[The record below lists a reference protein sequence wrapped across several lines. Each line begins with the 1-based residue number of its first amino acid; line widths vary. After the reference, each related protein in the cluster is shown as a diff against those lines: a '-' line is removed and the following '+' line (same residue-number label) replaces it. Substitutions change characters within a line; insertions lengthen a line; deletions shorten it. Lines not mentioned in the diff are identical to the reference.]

1 MTTHHRGATRILLWV
16 MSTLTVLV
24 LLFGYRTSLGG
35 SDVAAGSET
44 PIVGSVSTSTG
55 SSSGSSS
62 GSTGA
67 AGDSSAVSPDTATRT
82 ITGPAAQTH
91 YGPVQVELT
100 VTGSGSD
107 ITITDVSVI
116 QYPHND
122 GRDAQINGYA
132 LPILIQETIDQ
143 QSASVD
149 MVSGAT
155 YTSVGYQ
162 TSLQAAID
170 QAQA

>member
-1 MTTHHRGATRILLWV
+1 MRRILLWA

-35 SDVAAGSET
+35 ADVAAGSEI
-44 PIVGSVSTSTG
+44 PIVGSVSTSTQPATPDT
-55 SSSGSSS
+55 
-62 GSTGA
+62 STGTTSGDTGTASRTTA
-67 AGDSSAVSPDTATRT
+67 ARTVTGAV
-82 ITGPAAQTH
+82 AQTR

-100 VTGSGSD
+100 VNGSGSAT
-107 ITITDVSVI
+107 TITNVSVI
-116 QYPHND
+116 QYPNSD
-122 GRDAQINGYA
+122 GQDAQINGYA

-143 QSASVD
+143 QSSQID

-162 TSLQAAID
+162 SSLQAAID
-170 QAQA
+170 AAQA